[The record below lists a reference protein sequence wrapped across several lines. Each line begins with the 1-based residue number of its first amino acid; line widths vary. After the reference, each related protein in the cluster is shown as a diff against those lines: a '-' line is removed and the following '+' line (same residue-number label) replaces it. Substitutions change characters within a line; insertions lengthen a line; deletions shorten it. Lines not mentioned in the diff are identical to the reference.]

1 MTDESRKTVL
11 WVVMVISIFLTAI
24 TIYDL
29 VQGES
34 TFALWVGVICWPIV
48 AICTGYLL
56 VQSGRHL
63 HDVADRSPGPGNDAP
78 GGPAALDD
86 R

>member
-56 VQSGRHL
+56 VQSGRT
-63 HDVADRSPGPGNDAP
+63 DGSPGPGNDAP